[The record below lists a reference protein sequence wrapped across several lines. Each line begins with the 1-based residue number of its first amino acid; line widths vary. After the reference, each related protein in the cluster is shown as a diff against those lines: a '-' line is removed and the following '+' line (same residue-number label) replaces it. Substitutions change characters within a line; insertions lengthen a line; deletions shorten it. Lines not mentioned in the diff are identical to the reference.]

1 MSNSIPSLFKDGT
14 VVRESL
20 KSVVRRGHLES
31 KRRLDRGDRSAA
43 VRAQEMRLDAERA
56 LDLIGE
62 LELFESDGLGEKRA
76 FGSLIV
82 YAARYAMGRKS
93 YAVGEVTDWIED
105 HWDVLS
111 SHVKNQIQEDIRRRV
126 EDEAHARVL
135 HDNPERKPPQP
146 LGQDID
152 RERWLRIL
160 NLPTE

>member
-1 MSNSIPSLFKDGT
+1 
-14 VVRESL
+14 
-20 KSVVRRGHLES
+20 
-31 KRRLDRGDRSAA
+31 
-43 VRAQEMRLDAERA
+43 MRLDAERA

-62 LELFESDGLGEKRA
+62 LELFESNGLGEKRA
-76 FGSLIV
+76 VGSLIV
-82 YAARYAMGRKS
+82 YAARYAMGRES

-135 HDNPERKPPQP
+135 HDNPEREPPQP